1 MARLL
6 VLGDDRTADYH
17 ARQLIKALGRE
28 AVLQAGSAQAADAL
42 ATYLAGAQP
51 GDGVV
56 PHPTMPHLLWEWLA
70 SRISARPAPAPRG
83 WALPF
88 ESVGPAGE
96 VYLSAA
102 AWLCPATCVE
112 PAHCPVLHAPR
123 DWSLAD
129 VIEMRARDLGY
140 APAMFHVLQRAAGVA
155 AIDTS
160 ELLEAAATLAGKRVL
175 VATSSHCHA
184 AIGALEPVY
193 PEKRL

>member
-17 ARQLIKALGRE
+17 ARQLARALGQESVERGDR
-28 AVLQAGSAQAADAL
+28 LAGF
-42 ATYLAGAQP
+42 LAGARA

-70 SRISARPAPAPRG
+70 ERLRARRVPAPRG
-83 WALPF
+83 WGLPF
-88 ESVGPAGE
+88 ESAGPAGE

-102 AWLCPATCVE
+102 AWICPATCVE
-112 PAHCPVLHAPR
+112 PEHCPILHGPR

-129 VIEMRARDLGY
+129 MIESRARELGY
-140 APAMFHVLQRAAGVA
+140 APAMFHVLQRAGGVA
-155 AIDTS
+155 AVDAA
-160 ELLEAAATLAGKRVL
+160 ELLGAARSLVGRRVL

-184 AIGALEPVY
+184 AVGALEPQL
-193 PEKRL
+193 PT

>member
-6 VLGDDRTADYH
+6 VLGDDRTAAYH
-17 ARQLIKALGRE
+17 ARQLVKALGPS
-28 AVLQAGSAQAADAL
+28 AVLQAGSAEAGDVL
-42 ATYLAGAQP
+42 ATFLAGAQP

-56 PHPTMPHLLWEWLA
+56 PHPTMPHLFWEWLA
-70 SRISARPAPAPRG
+70 GRISARPAPAPRG

-129 VIEMRARDLGY
+129 IIETRARELGY
-140 APAMFHVLQRAAGVA
+140 SPAMFHVLQRAAGVA
-155 AIDTS
+155 AVDAS
-160 ELLEAAATLAGKRVL
+160 ELLEAAHSLAGKRVL

-184 AIGALEPVY
+184 AIGALEPHY
-193 PEKRL
+193 AEKRL